1 MKQANLIIGSKEV
14 LATLNRTAAARIKAD
29 GENCSHLM
37 HEIGMTDEEGYEDQL
52 QIAKSAAVVIPT
64 PTDIQEP
71 HFKERC
77 LISQLSIKVVAD
89 LRKVETE
96 LFDYL
101 ADKMGSSNVLLSEK
115 SEWTKVNGQHTF
127 IELLAYYRY
136 HILAPNPGNIQ
147 AIKQAVSTYDGQISF
162 EENAANLMVGIEA
175 LQPHDV
181 VTDNIKSCIC
191 KEPNYSQTSS
201 QNRNHQSN
209 KNILLHNS
217 QCQQVRM

>member
-52 QIAKSAAVVIPT
+52 QIAKSTAVVIPM
-64 PTDIQEP
+64 PTDLQEP

-77 LISQLSIKVVAD
+77 LVSQLSIKVVAD

-101 ADKMGSSNVLLSEK
+101 ADKMGTLLDP
-115 SEWTKVNGQHTF
+115 
-127 IELLAYYRY
+127 
-136 HILAPNPGNIQ
+136 ILSA
-147 AIKQAVSTYDGQISF
+147 
-162 EENAANLMVGIEA
+162 
-175 LQPHDV
+175 
-181 VTDNIKSCIC
+181 
-191 KEPNYSQTSS
+191 
-201 QNRNHQSN
+201 R
-209 KNILLHNS
+209 
-217 QCQQVRM
+217 